1 MSNPMCCG
9 SGEGDDMKKAIFGS
23 VVALAWCMAN
33 VSGQQQPAPTP
44 EPVPA
49 HKVFV
54 LTGCLTAGGDTE
66 GFKLIDASVIGRDR
80 PNGAAAAGAVGT
92 SGQKE
97 TYRLQPVTGVNAEG
111 VDADALKAHA
121 GQRVEVTVRPI
132 EVLAP
137 STSAANSPTQVAKPI
152 EPAPERFSVTA
163 IKRVTGMCS

>member
-1 MSNPMCCG
+1 
-9 SGEGDDMKKAIFGS
+9 MKKAVFGS
-23 VVALAWCMAN
+23 AVALAWCVAN

-44 EPVPA
+44 EAVPA

-54 LTGCLTAGGDTE
+54 LTGCLTAGGDSE
-66 GFKLIDASVIGRDR
+66 GFKLIDASAIGRDR
-80 PNGAAAAGAVGT
+80 PNGAAAGAVGT
-92 SGQKE
+92 SGQKD

-137 STSAANSPTQVAKPI
+137 ATSAANSPSQVAKPI

-163 IKRVTGMCS
+163 I